1 MLVIRTLPLI
11 SFKSRTNMIVLP
23 TKPVPAE
30 STNPSYLVLYGL
42 PKAGKTSC
50 VAQLPNNLIID
61 LEGGS
66 KFIDALAIQARS
78 ITDLGEIAQAIRAK
92 NEEVGH
98 NFYKHITIDNATRL
112 EDICMSYAC
121 TLYRKTELGKNWKGD
136 DVTTLARG
144 AGYKYL
150 RDAVKKVI
158 DMFKDLCDEFIL
170 IGHVKDSIT
179 DKDGQEVNAKEID
192 LVGKLGRIICG
203 LADAVGY
210 VYRKENETHIS
221 FKGGNGD
228 SVLEARAKHIAGR
241 DIVIATGN
249 EDGSL
254 TTYWDKVYKP
264 E

>member
-1 MLVIRTLPLI
+1 MITLPTQ
-11 SFKSRTNMIVLP
+11 K
-23 TKPVPAE
+23 VPAT
-30 STNPSYLVLYGL
+30 STNPTWLILYGL

-50 VAQLPNNLIID
+50 VAQLENNLIID

-66 KFIDALAIQARS
+66 KFIDALAVQART
-78 ITDLGEIAQAIRAK
+78 INDLGEIAQAIRAK
-92 NEEVGH
+92 NDEVGH

-121 TLYRKTELGKNWKGD
+121 TLYKKTELGRNWKGD

-170 IGHVKDSIT
+170 IGHVKDSLT
-179 DKDGQEVNAKEID
+179 DKEGQEINAKEID
-192 LVGKLGRIICG
+192 LVGKLGKIICG
-203 LADAVGY
+203 MADAVGY
-210 VYRKENETHIS
+210 VYRKDNETHIS
-221 FKGGNGD
+221 FKSGGDGTIM
-228 SVLEARAKHIAGR
+228 EARARHIAGR

-249 EDGSL
+249 EDGSI
-254 TTYWDKVYKP
+254 TTYWDRVYKP
-264 E
+264 EV

>member
-1 MLVIRTLPLI
+1 
-11 SFKSRTNMIVLP
+11 MIVLP
-23 TKPVPAE
+23 TSKVPAT
-30 STNPSYLVLYGL
+30 STNPQYLILYGL
-42 PKAGKTSC
+42 PKSGKTSS
-50 VAQLPNNLIID
+50 VAQLENNLIID

-66 KFIDALAIQARS
+66 KFIDALAVQART
-78 ITDLGEIAQAIRAK
+78 ITDLGEIAQAVRAK

-98 NFYKHITIDNATRL
+98 NYYKHITIDNATRL

-121 TLYRKTELGKNWKGD
+121 KLYRQTELGKNWKGD

-192 LVGKLGRIICG
+192 LVGKLGKIVCG
-203 LADAVGY
+203 MADAVGY
-210 VYRKENETHIS
+210 VYRKDNETHIS
-221 FKGGNGD
+221 FKSGGDGTIM
-228 SVLEARAKHIAGR
+228 EARARHIAGK
-241 DIVIATGN
+241 DIIIATGDEN
-249 EDGSL
+249 GKI
-254 TTYWDKVYKP
+254 TTYWDRVYKP

>member
-1 MLVIRTLPLI
+1 MAL
-11 SFKSRTNMIVLP
+11 VLP
-23 TKPVPAE
+23 TQKIPAT
-30 STNPSYLVLYGL
+30 STNPKYLVLYGL
-42 PKAGKTSC
+42 PKAGKTSAL
-50 VAQLPNNLIID
+50 AQLDNNLIID

-66 KFIDALAIQARS
+66 KFLDALAIQART

-170 IGHVKDSIT
+170 VGHVKDSIT
-179 DKDGQEVNAKEID
+179 DKDGEEVNAKEID
-192 LVGKLGRIICG
+192 LVGKLGKIICG
-203 LADAVGY
+203 MADAVGY
-210 VYRKENETHIS
+210 VYRKDNETHIS
-221 FKGGNGD
+221 FKSGGDGTIM
-228 SVLEARAKHIAGR
+228 EARARHIAGK

-249 EDGSL
+249 EDGSI
-254 TTYWDKVYKP
+254 TTYWNRIYKP
-264 E
+264 EV

>member
-1 MLVIRTLPLI
+1 MSLTLPTSKI
-11 SFKSRTNMIVLP
+11 
-23 TKPVPAE
+23 PAV
-30 STNPSYLVLYGL
+30 STNPQYMVLYGL

-50 VAQLPNNLIID
+50 LAQLDGNLIID

-66 KFIDALAIQARS
+66 QFIDAMAIQART
-78 ITDLGEIAQAIRAK
+78 INDLGEIAQAIRAK
-92 NEEVGH
+92 NTEVGH
-98 NFYKHITIDNATRL
+98 NFYKRITIDNATRL

-158 DMFKDLCDEFIL
+158 DMFKDLTDEFIL
-170 IGHVKDSIT
+170 VGHVKDSIT

-192 LVGKLGRIICG
+192 LVGKLGKIVCG
-203 LADAVGY
+203 MADAVGY
-210 VYRKENETHIS
+210 VYRKDNETHIS
-221 FKGGNGD
+221 FKSGGDGTIM
-228 SVLEARAKHIAGR
+228 EARARHIAGK

-249 EDGSL
+249 DDESI
-254 TTYWDKVYKP
+254 TTYWDKIYLP